1 MDMREFCLIVVG
13 ALIMALGGLEW
24 ASTRALTPE
33 VLVPAPM
40 ESALGYW
47 P

>member
-1 MDMREFCLIVVG
+1 MRVLCLIVVG

-24 ASTRALTPE
+24 ASARALAFQVALP
-33 VLVPAPM
+33 VPV
-40 ESALGYW
+40 ESPLGYW